1 MAKTSIAIY
10 KKIDQ
15 LTRRQQEAFD
25 AYTTIVVNRQKNP
38 LPENEY
44 GEIHHVIPKSCG
56 GPLKAKWNLVKL
68 TPEEHY
74 IAHYLLTFIYA
85 VGEEHESMMYAW
97 NQVNGRIKGD
107 FISAEEYG
115 RLKREFSILQGKRA
129 SSMLKGRKRSAETK
143 RKISEALKGRTTWNK
158 GIPRTEEVKMKLSE
172 ARKGTHLSDDAK
184 RKVSEFNKGKKVS
197 DETRRKISEALTGK
211 AKSEEHKRRLSES
224 KRGKTHKGH
233 PSWNRGKTGVFSDET
248 RRKMS
253 EARKAYWAKRRKSI
267 NGIKG

>member
-1 MAKTSIAIY
+1 MAKISIEVY

-15 LTRRQQEAFD
+15 VTRKQQEAFD

-56 GPLKAKWNLVKL
+56 GPNRKWNLVKL

-74 IAHYLLTFIYA
+74 VCHYLLTFIYA

-143 RKISEALKGRTTWNK
+143 RKISEAQKGRTAWNK
-158 GIPRTEEVKMKLSE
+158 GIPRTEEVKRKLSE
-172 ARKGTHLSDDAK
+172 AHKGMRQSDEAK

-197 DETRRKISEALTGK
+197 NETRRKISEALTGK
-211 AKSEEHKRRLSES
+211 PKSEERRRKQSES
-224 KRGKTHKGH
+224 
-233 PSWNRGKTGVFSDET
+233 
-248 RRKMS
+248 M
-253 EARKAYWAKRRKSI
+253 KAYWAKRRESI

>member
-1 MAKTSIAIY
+1 MAKIIIEIY

-15 LTRRQQEAFD
+15 LTRGQQEAFD

-56 GPLKAKWNLVKL
+56 GPNRKWNLVKL

-115 RLKREFSILQGKRA
+115 RLKREFSALQGKRA
-129 SSMLKGRKRSAETK
+129 SSMLKGRKRSEETK
-143 RKISEALKGRTTWNK
+143 RKISETQKGRTAWNK
-158 GIPRTEEVKMKLSE
+158 GIPRTEEVKRKLSE
-172 ARKGTHLSDDAK
+172 AHKGMRQSDEAK

-197 DETRRKISEALTGK
+197 NETRRKISEALK
-211 AKSEEHKRRLSES
+211 
-224 KRGKTHKGH
+224 
-233 PSWNRGKTGVFSDET
+233 V
-248 RRKMS
+248 
-253 EARKAYWAKRRKSI
+253 YWAKRRESI
-267 NGIKG
+267 NGLKG

>member
-1 MAKTSIAIY
+1 MAKTSIEIY

-15 LTRRQQEAFD
+15 VTRTQQEAFD
-25 AYTTIVVNRQKNP
+25 AYTTIVVNRQRNP

-44 GEIHHVIPKSCG
+44 GEIHHIIPKSCG
-56 GPLKAKWNLVKL
+56 GPNRKWNLVKL

-129 SSMLKGRKRSAETK
+129 SSMLKGHTP
-143 RKISEALKGRTTWNK
+143 WNK
-158 GIPRTEEVKMKLSE
+158 GKTYKTGKPAWNRGMPRSEEVKRKLSE
-172 ARKGTHLSDDAK
+172 AHKGMSQSDEAK

-197 DETRRKISEALTGK
+197 NETRRKISEALTGK

-233 PSWNRGKTGVFSDET
+233 TGWNKGKTGIYSEET
-248 RRKMS
+248 KRKMS
-253 EARKAYWAKRRKSI
+253 EARKLYWAKK
-267 NGIKG
+267 KGVA

>member
-1 MAKTSIAIY
+1 MAKISIEVY

-15 LTRRQQEAFD
+15 VTRKQQEAFD

-56 GPLKAKWNLVKL
+56 GPNRKWNLVKL

-143 RKISEALKGRTTWNK
+143 RKISEAQKGRTTWNK
-158 GIPRTEEVKMKLSE
+158 GIPRTEEVKRKLSE
-172 ARKGTHLSDDAK
+172 AHKGMRQSDEAK

-197 DETRRKISEALTGK
+197 NETRRKIREALTGK
-211 AKSEEHKRRLSES
+211 PKSEESRRKQSES
-224 KRGKTHKGH
+224 
-233 PSWNRGKTGVFSDET
+233 
-248 RRKMS
+248 M
-253 EARKAYWAKRRKSI
+253 KAYWAKRRESI
-267 NGIKG
+267 NGLKG